1 VLIRTLHSLMNYA
14 TVKSQPGPG
23 LWTADVRKLLATAL
37 TTLIGTMNVSAL
49 MSGKENPKMFAI
61 VHDLL
66 AESPTLESKGVI
78 KEMMTKIKN
87 K

>member
-1 VLIRTLHSLMNYA
+1 MNYA

-49 MSGKENPKMFAI
+49 
-61 VHDLL
+61 
-66 AESPTLESKGVI
+66 
-78 KEMMTKIKN
+78 
-87 K
+87 

>member
-1 VLIRTLHSLMNYA
+1 MNYA

-23 LWTADVRKLLATAL
+23 LWTADVRKLLASSL

-49 MSGKENPKMFAI
+49 KSGKENPKMFAI

-78 KEMMTKIKN
+78 KEMLKKIKN